1 MLSRIALWVLVII
14 MCVAAIAALVIV
26 IGLLAD
32 QTGEA
37 SPLQN
42 QGGCRCDASTTRVQ
56 GCQRR
61 PHDCRTIA
69 PQGGALA

>member
-42 QGGCRCDASTTRVQ
+42 QSLTRNSGTQWAKTPSDQPNSALYSAS
-56 GCQRR
+56 
-61 PHDCRTIA
+61 
-69 PQGGALA
+69 